1 MTRARDTDMTESH
14 DAAARIRPY
23 VTTLQNIVLDYI
35 RDVGTSRDIFM
46 VKDLMRK
53 HGHRESTWRTRR
65 KELVDKGL
73 VEKCGSDGKHS
84 IWRIKVAK

>member
-1 MTRARDTDMTESH
+1 MTREESER
-14 DAAARIRPY
+14 AAASILPY
-23 VTTLQNIVLDYI
+23 INMLQRVVLGYI
-35 RDVGTSRDIFM
+35 RDVGTSRDIDM

-53 HGHRESTWRTRR
+53 HGRRESTWRTRR
-65 KELVDKGL
+65 SELVDKGL